1 VHAGWLTTGCG
12 RSGNLLLLLRR
23 KLLPSDSLPEHYFS
37 SGLFT
42 SGTASAHSGQVR
54 NTPLSVHRLW
64 TASWSV
70 MTSALPA
77 GLSDDCHLRSVFGE
91 FT

>member
-1 VHAGWLTTGCG
+1 MNDDEAPMAKKELCLHAGSPQAAG

-23 KLLPSDSLPEHYFS
+23 KLLPSDSLPQHYFS

-54 NTPLSVHRLW
+54 NTPLSVHALW
-64 TASWSV
+64 TASW
-70 MTSALPA
+70 
-77 GLSDDCHLRSVFGE
+77 
-91 FT
+91 